1 MKQQFMLNTG
11 DVFKAYIYENNRKTV
26 PASAAIT
33 IYRPRT
39 NSKLIDSAAMA
50 IATDGQLS
58 YALSASDNFIPA
70 TNYKAVIT
78 YTWNSKTDYRVLFY
92 DVVRSR
98 LVSVVTDIDIVS
110 ELPQLKDNGW
120 KVRGVAATGTVS
132 AITDPELQRYED
144 GYFTGGL
151 AYSVDKDATREVV
164 DFTSSTGTVTTT
176 AFAAPIAANERYI
189 LTRSYTREIK
199 RAFEKIEEKIIR
211 LGRRPELVL
220 DPYDLREVHIYYS
233 VAEVC
238 KGLTAEKPGFWWD
251 MWKEYAQKADMAFE
265 GINFKYDFTEDGYIG
280 GEEENSRVNIIG
292 AGRR

>member
-1 MKQQFMLNTG
+1 MFNTG
-11 DVFKAYIYENNRKTV
+11 DVFKAYIYENNRKIA
-26 PASAAIT
+26 PASAIVT
-33 IYRPRT
+33 IYKPRT
-39 NSKLIDSAAMA
+39 NYKLIDSATMA

-70 TNYKAVIT
+70 INYKAVIT
-78 YTWNSKTDYRVLFY
+78 YVRNSKTDYLVLFY

-120 KVRGVAATGTVS
+120 KVRGVASSGTAS
-132 AITDPELQRYED
+132 TITDPELQRYED

-151 AYSVDKDATREVV
+151 AYSVSKDATREVL
-164 DFTSSTGTVTTT
+164 DFTSSTGTLTTT
-176 AFAAPIAANERYI
+176 AFAAPIAAGENYI
-189 LTRSYTREIK
+189 ITRSYTREIK
-199 RAFEKIEEKIIR
+199 RAFEKLEEKVIR
-211 LGRRPELVL
+211 LGRRPELIL
-220 DPYDLREVHIYYS
+220 DPYDLREVHIYCS

-251 MWKEYAQKADMAFE
+251 MWKEYEQKADTAFE